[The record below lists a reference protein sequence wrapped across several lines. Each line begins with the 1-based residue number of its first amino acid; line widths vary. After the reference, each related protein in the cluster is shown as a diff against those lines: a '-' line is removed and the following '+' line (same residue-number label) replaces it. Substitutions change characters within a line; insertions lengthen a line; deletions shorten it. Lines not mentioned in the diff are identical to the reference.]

1 MRGMTKGQTNKLV
14 GGRERARERELGTW
28 GSLEDN
34 RKEEEN
40 TGEGRM
46 DNVGHTGVQRCNQS
60 LKSVVNPP
68 GLLAQSIHHMTPLYT
83 PQYTHSTLRQP
94 HTHQQTS
101 SSLAQTS
108 GTVILS
114 TDGLDTGH
122 IATGGGGK
130 ALSKL
135 IEHNRVGKCG

>member
-1 MRGMTKGQTNKLV
+1 MGGGGGGGREVHMRGMMKGQTNKLV
-14 GGRERARERELGTW
+14 GGRERARERELGAW
-28 GSLEDN
+28 GMLEDN
-34 RKEEEN
+34 RKEEKN

-68 GLLAQSIHHMTPLYT
+68 GLLAHSIHHMTPLYT

-101 SSLAQTS
+101 SSLAQTDQRHS
-108 GTVILS
+108 NTLHRWS
-114 TDGLDTGH
+114 
-122 IATGGGGK
+122 
-130 ALSKL
+130 
-135 IEHNRVGKCG
+135 R